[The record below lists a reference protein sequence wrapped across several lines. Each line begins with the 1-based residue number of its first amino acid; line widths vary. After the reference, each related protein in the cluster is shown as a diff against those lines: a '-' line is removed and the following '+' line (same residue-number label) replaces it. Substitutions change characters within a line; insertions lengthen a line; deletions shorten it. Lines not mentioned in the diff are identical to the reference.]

1 MNIFYDQNKDKPIEI
16 SVTDQDRKNMNE
28 FAEFRHN
35 AYAAYS
41 IFDIEKQAFD
51 LLINQKPKFPPE
63 APDISNKLILDYIS
77 DARVFIDS
85 TTNWVKKNIPDYFD
99 KWDNIRKDLYSTSAS
114 YRICYH
120 LRNYV
125 LHKMYVPT
133 KAISVFSSNKVDYM
147 LDIDNLLDDSQF
159 IIK

>member
-1 MNIFYDQNKDKPIEI
+1 
-16 SVTDQDRKNMNE
+16 MNE

-85 TTNWVKKNIPDYFD
+85 TTNWVKKIFQITLINGTILE
-99 KWDNIRKDLYSTSAS
+99 KTCIQQVRLTE
-114 YRICYH
+114 
-120 LRNYV
+120 YV
-125 LHKMYVPT
+125 
-133 KAISVFSSNKVDYM
+133 
-147 LDIDNLLDDSQF
+147 
-159 IIK
+159 II